1 MAICARTRFAARSV
15 RPGAAM
21 PAEYGARR
29 AAPLVRMAAAVA
41 PAVRTAAALALAV
54 VAAGALAP
62 PAVAAATL
70 DAPPAT
76 AQEQEQEP
84 REWVVPRTPAGHPD
98 LQGNWSNATITTI
111 QRRDDLGPV
120 YTWEEVAEI
129 EGWLYDSRVEDYADS
144 DPNREAPPVGG
155 VFTGNPLFD
164 AASGG
169 TGGYNAFF
177 IDAGERVA
185 VFNGEPRTSL
195 VVDPDNGRLPQLSE
209 EGRRRMGERRRLR
222 AGFGA
227 FDNPE
232 NRPLAERCIMSFGSN
247 AGPPMLPNYFYNN
260 NYTIVQ
266 TPDHVMIMTE
276 MVHDVRVIRLGEPNR
291 LPKHIRPWM
300 GDSWGRWAGDTL
312 VVETTNLH
320 PNQTLQ
326 GFPPSEEFR
335 VTERF
340 TRADETTINYEF
352 TVEDPLMFTRPWSG
366 EVPFTRLDGLVYEYA
381 CHEANYAL
389 ENVLRGARAEERRD
403 QGN

>member
-1 MAICARTRFAARSV
+1 MDICARTRFAASPV
-15 RPGAAM
+15 GPHAAT
-21 PAEYGARR
+21 PARCGARG
-29 AAPLVRMAAAVA
+29 AA
-41 PAVRTAAALALAV
+41 PAVRIAAAFALA
-54 VAAGALAP
+54 AALAP
-62 PAVAAATL
+62 PAVAAASHARPATAAATPH
-70 DAPPAT
+70 APPAT
-76 AQEQEQEP
+76 AQEQEDES
-84 REWVVPRTPAGHPD
+84 REWVVARTPAGHPD

-111 QRRDDLGPV
+111 QRREGLGPV

-129 EGWLYDSRVEDYADS
+129 EGWVYDSRVEAYADS

-169 TGGYNAFF
+169 TGGYNSFF
-177 IDAGERVA
+177 IDAGDRVA

-195 VVDPDNGRLPQLSE
+195 VVDPEDGRVPQVSE
-209 EGRRRMGERRRLR
+209 EGRRRMGERRRFR
-222 AGFGA
+222 AQFGA
-227 FDNPE
+227 YDNPE

-276 MVHDVRVIRLGEPNR
+276 MVHDVRIIRLGEPNR
-291 LPKHIRPWM
+291 LPKHVRPWM
-300 GDSWGRWAGDTL
+300 GDSWGHWAGDTL

-320 PNQTLQ
+320 PDQTLQ
-326 GFPPSEEFR
+326 GFAPSEEFK

-340 TRADETTINYEF
+340 TRADEHTINYEF

-366 EVPFTRLDGLVYEYA
+366 EVPFKRLDGLVYEYA

-389 ENVLRGARAEERRD
+389 ENVLRGARAEERRN

>member
-1 MAICARTRFAARSV
+1 M